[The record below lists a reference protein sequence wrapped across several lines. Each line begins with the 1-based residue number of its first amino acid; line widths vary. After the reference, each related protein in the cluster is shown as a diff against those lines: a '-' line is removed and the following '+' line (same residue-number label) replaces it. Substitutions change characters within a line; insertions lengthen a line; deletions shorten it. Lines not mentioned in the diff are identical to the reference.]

1 MSEDTL
7 GLKDKFCFGL
17 SAIPDQL
24 TYQAFQFLIFT
35 FYFTVIGLDITMML
49 LIYILW
55 GIWNAINDPLLG
67 ALSDRTKQK
76 GKWGKRKFYLTLS
89 IGPLCLMMILLFCV
103 PTGIEA
109 FYFLFII
116 FLFELVYTLFDVNVN
131 ALFPE
136 MFTTEKKRAA
146 VNLFVKGLTVFA
158 LIIASLLPTILVPT
172 LVPGE
177 SAPVEVVEGIKL
189 NYITAGVVLAI
200 LTAIMSIPFFLWG
213 IKEKEEVQE
222 QFEKRPS
229 FLKSLKITF
238 TNKEF
243 IKFVIANTC
252 VWYVFNI
259 LPTILT
265 LYFVHVFGLLGN
277 SIIIGLSLMLA
288 FVIAALIMPLHR
300 KLGAKIGMRN
310 AFMLTLALWICTLF
324 PFILV
329 SGEEFLILGVI
340 ITALNGIPLSGAL
353 FYVDILHADV
363 IEEDALK
370 FGVKRSA
377 SYYGVNA
384 FIHRLG
390 IIITML
396 TIWVVFTGTGW
407 DKTYTPVTSDP
418 ELTIIGLKVLIF
430 GFPAIALIIGI
441 VAMKFYTL
449 HGEKLER
456 IREELKKYPELMPK

>member
-35 FYFTVIGLDITMML
+35 FYFCVIGLDITVMT

-55 GIWNAINDPLLG
+55 GIWNAVNDPVLG

-89 IGPLCLMMILLFCV
+89 IGPLCLMMIFLFTV
-103 PTGIEA
+103 PTGMEV

-116 FLFELVYTLFDVNVN
+116 FLFEFVYTIFDVNVN

-136 MFTTEKKRAA
+136 MFTTEKKRGA

-158 LIIASLLPTILVPT
+158 LIIASLLPTILVPK
-172 LVPGE
+172 LVPE
-177 SAPVEVVEGIKL
+177 TPAEIEGIKL

-200 LTAIMSIPFFLWG
+200 LTAVLSIPFFLRG

-265 LYFVHVFGLLGN
+265 LYFVHVFGLSGN
-277 SIIIGLSLMLA
+277 SIIIGISLMLS

-310 AFMLTLALWICTLF
+310 AFMVTLALWICALF
-324 PFILV
+324 PFVLV

-407 DKTYTPVTSDP
+407 DKTYTPVTTDP
-418 ELTIIGLKVLIF
+418 ALTIIGLKVLIF
-430 GFPAIALIIGI
+430 VFPAIALTIGI
-441 VAMKFYTL
+441 VTMKFYTL

>member
-17 SAIPDQL
+17 SAVPDQL

-146 VNLFVKGLTVFA
+146 VNLFVKGLTVVA

-200 LTAIMSIPFFLWG
+200 LTALMSLPFFLWG

-265 LYFVHVFGLLGN
+265 LYFVHVFELSGN
-277 SIIIGLSLMLA
+277 SILIGISLMLA

-310 AFMLTLALWICTLF
+310 AFMLTLGLWICALF
-324 PFILV
+324 PFVLV
-329 SGEEFLILGVI
+329 SGEEFLILGII

-418 ELTIIGLKVLIF
+418 ALTIIGLKVLIF
-430 GFPAIALIIGI
+430 VFPAIALIIGI
-441 VAMKFYTL
+441 VTMKFYTL